1 MDNEFTRMRR
11 HTCEKIKYYRR
22 IHKFSQGDMADK
34 LWMSKR
40 AYIRLEN
47 GETALTLDRLHR
59 ISKIFTVPIS
69 GLIGMES
76 PVRNE
81 ELLREFNS
89 MNQQRMLNEQKIL
102 EILNELKSR
111 KS

>member
-1 MDNEFTRMRR
+1 MDNEFTRIRR
-11 HTCEKIKYYRR
+11 HTCEKIKYFRR
-22 IHKFSQGDMADK
+22 IHKYSQDDMADK

-47 GETALTLDRLHR
+47 GETAMTLDRLHR

-69 GLIGMES
+69 GLIGVEPS
-76 PVRNE
+76 VGND
-81 ELLREFNS
+81 ELLKEFNS
-89 MNQQRMLNEQKIL
+89 LNQILMDNEQKIM

-111 KS
+111 NS